1 MGGTDFFDNDLVQR
15 RGAIKSSTIAPGA
28 TETGSATKHED
39 LSARPLADLNLTR
52 MARHRE
58 EVNTQVATAKVEIER
73 LRRKQSDLER
83 EKQAME
89 DLLEK
94 QGQYERGKQELIDK
108 LSESIMSL
116 QKLEDHASR
125 QVEIYSANRARFAA
139 LLEELQ
145 RLNDSDWTDDIFREE
160 LNKAVV
166 EIDSAR
172 KEFVKAQAA
181 VEAVGGPVALFD
193 ESRPRV
199 TLDGELEGSD
209 ARTFGQWVTIG
220 LAVSLPLIIA
230 IVVGLIVFFVRGSAR

>member
-1 MGGTDFFDNDLVQR
+1 MGGTDFFDNDLSQR
-15 RGAIKSSTIAPGA
+15 RGTIKNATITPGA
-28 TETGSATKHED
+28 TETGSATKHD
-39 LSARPLADLNLTR
+39 DFSTRPLADLNLTR

-73 LRRKQSDLER
+73 LRRKQGDLER
-83 EKQAME
+83 EKQVME

-116 QKLEDHASR
+116 QKLEEHASR
-125 QVEIYSANRARFAA
+125 QTEIYSANRNRFAQ

-145 RLNDSDWTDDIFREE
+145 RLDDSGWTDEIFREE

-166 EIDSAR
+166 QIDGAR

-181 VEAVGGPVALFD
+181 VEAVGGPAALFD
-193 ESRPRV
+193 ETRPRASFQ
-199 TLDGELEGSD
+199 DDLEASGT
-209 ARTFGQWVTIG
+209 RTFGEWIKIG
-220 LAVSLPLIIA
+220 LAVSLPLIVA
-230 IVVGLIVFFVRGSAR
+230 LVVMLVVLYVRGSGR

>member
-15 RGAIKSSTIAPGA
+15 RGAIKNASIAPGA

-39 LSARPLADLNLTR
+39 FSARPLADLNLTR

-58 EVNTQVATAKVEIER
+58 EVNTQVASAKVEIER

-83 EKQAME
+83 EKQVME

-116 QKLEDHASR
+116 QKLGDHAAR
-125 QVEIYSANRARFAA
+125 QVEIYSANRTRFAQI
-139 LLEELQ
+139 LEELQ
-145 RLNDSDWTDDIFREE
+145 GLNDSGWTDDVFREE
-160 LNKAVV
+160 LSKAVV
-166 EIDSAR
+166 QIDGAR
-172 KEFVKAQAA
+172 QEFVKAQAA
-181 VEAVGGPVALFD
+181 VEAVGGPAALFD
-193 ESRPRV
+193 ENRPRAS
-199 TLDGELEGSD
+199 LDGDLEDSNS
-209 ARTFGQWVTIG
+209 RTFGQWVTIG

-230 IVVGLIVFFVRGSAR
+230 IVVALIALFARGPVR